1 MAKAAT
7 KDAKEARHPAR
18 HFIATLFATLVVGCC
33 WAVPIGVAAKVNLD
47 TVGQLGATWAAVG
60 ILTVVLGA
68 ISIHNALHEQGVA
81 KKLLFAVLALIFLA
95 INFSN
100 ALANL
105 SLHSE
110 ASRDTKKAAQ
120 ETVATLRKQ
129 VSQVSR
135 AREEQAAIA
144 GNATPEAIAADIQA
158 ATAQDAN
165 RWNSTEHCNPE
176 RITAGPSRTFCANLA
191 TLAAKKAAAVKRD
204 ELDAKLAQL
213 EDELKRTPAPESVD
227 SFADT
232 VAEMLTLAG
241 YEVDAK
247 TKKLIAVLRDW
258 ARAGG
263 LELIGEFGPSILLS
277 LLAYVKQ
284 GHPEPLQKPVKS
296 RAVAVV
302 AKGEA
307 KDASAAPALPD
318 GASEPRAPSAA
329 SDDAEIDAFLAAC
342 VDFLAGSYV
351 NATPLFTAWQDW
363 CEQHGIEPGTQ
374 MAFAKRI
381 KRRITREPNNGR
393 PRYAGIALRTVDTP
407 RFRVVSV

>member
-1 MAKAAT
+1 MAKATTKGTQQDAT
-7 KDAKEARHPAR
+7 GGR

-33 WAVPIGVAAKVNLD
+33 WAIPIGVAAKVNLD

-68 ISIHNALHEQGVA
+68 ICIHNALHEQGVA
-81 KKLLFAVLALIFLA
+81 KKLLFAALALIFLA

-110 ASRDTKKAAQ
+110 TSRDTKRTAQ
-120 ETVATLRKQ
+120 ETVATLKRQ
-129 VSQVSR
+129 VSQVSQ
-135 AREEQAAIA
+135 ARTEQAAIA
-144 GNATPEAIAADIQA
+144 GNATPDAIEAETQA
-158 ATAQDAN
+158 AKATDAN

-191 TLAAKKAAAVKRD
+191 QLAAKLAAARKRD
-204 ELDAKLAQL
+204 ELDTKLAQL
-213 EDELKRTPAPESVD
+213 DGELKKTPAPESVD

-247 TKKLIAVLRDW
+247 VKKLISVLRDW

-277 LLAYVKQ
+277 LFAYLRQ
-284 GHPEPLQKPVKS
+284 GRPEQVQKPAKS
-296 RAVAVV
+296 RAA
-302 AKGEA
+302 
-307 KDASAAPALPD
+307 AAPAKGVPAIPALPENT
-318 GASEPRAPSAA
+318 SEPNSA
-329 SDDAEIDAFLAAC
+329 SDDAEIDAFLATC
-342 VDFLAGSYV
+342 VEFVAGSYV
-351 NATPLFTAWQDW
+351 NATPLFACWQTW
-363 CEQHGIEPGTQ
+363 CEQHSIDPGTQ
-374 MAFAKRI
+374 MAFSKRI
-381 KRRITREPNNGR
+381 KRRITREANSGR

-407 RFRVVSV
+407 RLRVVSA